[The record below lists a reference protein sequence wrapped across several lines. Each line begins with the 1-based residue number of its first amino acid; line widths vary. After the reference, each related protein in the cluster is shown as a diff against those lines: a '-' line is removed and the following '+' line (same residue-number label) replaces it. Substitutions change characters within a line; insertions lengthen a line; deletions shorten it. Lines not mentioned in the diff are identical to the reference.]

1 MIDKVL
7 EERGS
12 RYGAFTDHA
21 DISQGLQNVLWATPN
36 WPNMPLDA
44 RQALVVI
51 CDKMARMT
59 NGDPDYDDN
68 WVDII
73 GYATLVL
80 NRIRAQERAEK
91 QECNPC
97 AEIMFPFRDYST
109 YGIDPVDRSLK
120 KG

>member
-1 MIDKVL
+1 MTPPINPQGHYTLIEQVL
-7 EERGS
+7 AERGS
-12 RYGAFTDHA
+12 RYGSFVEHA
-21 DISQGLQNVLWATPN
+21 DISQNLQAVLWDSPN

-51 CDKMARMT
+51 CDKIARMT

-80 NRIRAQERAEK
+80 NRIRADQRNVENSVNTGLNNSGE
-91 QECNPC
+91 E
-97 AEIMFPFRDYST
+97 
-109 YGIDPVDRSLK
+109 
-120 KG
+120 